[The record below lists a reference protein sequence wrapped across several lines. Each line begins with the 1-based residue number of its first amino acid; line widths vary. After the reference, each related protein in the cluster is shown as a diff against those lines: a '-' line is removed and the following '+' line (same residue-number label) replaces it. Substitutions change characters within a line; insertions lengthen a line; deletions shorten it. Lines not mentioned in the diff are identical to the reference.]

1 MSKTEL
7 NTADSTGV
15 SGLGAMKQALDAL
28 ESLADYYYT
37 ERVKAAMS
45 ALRLAI
51 EQAERQEPAPGYCKH
66 CKQYTIEEPLPAPPK
81 QEKQEPVA
89 WKNAAMRLGEELSS
103 VGPDGYYDMTA
114 EQWLDWA
121 MDQRPTGKQSLQVE
135 PVAWWREDGSICTDE
150 RQAGDHDIPLYT
162 HRRLIPRDYTAPP
175 QRQPLTEEEMELLWS
190 TTNRHEHFFGQHLDF
205 ARAIERKHG
214 IGGGE

>member
-1 MSKTEL
+1 MT
-7 NTADSTGV
+7 
-15 SGLGAMKQALDAL
+15 QALEAL
-28 ESLADYYYT
+28 EKSVSTCFDRYAH
-37 ERVKAAMS
+37 EEVMS
-45 ALRLAI
+45 RPEHFINQTITALHLAI
-51 EQAERQEPAPGYCKH
+51 EQAE
-66 CKQYTIEEPLPAPPK
+66 KQ
-81 QEKQEPVA
+81 
-89 WKNAAMRLGEELSS
+89 
-103 VGPDGYYDMTA
+103 
-114 EQWLDWA
+114 
-121 MDQRPTGKQSLQVE
+121 E